1 MKNYFHSLAAVTA
14 ILVMLSGCA
23 TYRAQDVGPT
33 PIMRAEEEIREDQ
46 LLDVGILVFKSAELT
61 DEKAEKEGTH
71 ADIRK
76 AEDQFIPYH
85 LKNTLQQSAH
95 WGSVQVVPAET
106 DSFDLLVA
114 GEILESNGE
123 YLGLKIEVVD
133 ASGRSWFNKNYR
145 EEVSEAAYKN
155 NRPGQKDAFQYI
167 YNAIANDMAAFK
179 NSLSP
184 EEIQN
189 LRTTAK
195 LKFAED
201 FSPDAFKGYLAQ
213 DEDDLLTINRLPA
226 DNDPMMERLLKIRER
241 EYMFVDTLNEQ
252 YEQFYVAM
260 WPSYENWRQL
270 NLTERKAISEIRK
283 KALTR
288 QLLGAL
294 MIAGAV
300 AAGVGNS
307 NNTAVLQTGLIL
319 IGGQVILDGFNISKE
334 AEIHEASIR
343 ELSESFSGEMKPVVM
358 EFEGK
363 QYELTGSA
371 EEQFKKWRELLRK
384 IYYAETGFEPEQ
396 TPDGGESNEADD
408 REPQK
413 PAGSHDFDLEPPGS
427 VAH

>member
-1 MKNYFHSLAAVTA
+1 MKNYFHNIAAVATL
-14 ILVMLSGCA
+14 LVVLSGCA
-23 TYRAQDVGPT
+23 TYYAQDVGPT

-46 LLDVGILVFKSAELT
+46 LLDVGILVFKGAEIT
-61 DEKAEKEGTH
+61 EEKAEKEGTH

-76 AEDQFIPYH
+76 AEAHFIPYH
-85 LKNTLQQSAH
+85 LKNTLQQSAQ

-133 ASGRSWFNKNYR
+133 ASGRSWFRKNYR
-145 EEVSEAAYKN
+145 EEVGEAAYKN
-155 NRPGQKDAFQYI
+155 NRPGQKDAFQNL

-184 EEIQN
+184 EEIRN

-195 LKFAED
+195 LKFADD
-201 FSPDAFKGYLAQ
+201 FAPEAFKGYLAQ
-213 DEDDLLTINRLPA
+213 DADDLLAIKRLPA
-226 DNDPMMERLLKIRER
+226 DDDPMLQRLLRIRER

-270 NLTERKAISEIRK
+270 NVTERKAISEIRK

-343 ELSESFSGEMKPVVM
+343 ELSDSFSGEMKPVVM

-396 TPDGGESNEADD
+396 PPDGSESNQVED
-408 REPQK
+408 REPQS
-413 PAGSHDFDLEPPGS
+413 PVGPHDFDPDLPGS
-427 VAH
+427 GAH